1 MPDSLKSAE
10 LCRYHYDPLDRQCG
24 CTVVQQPALQRFL
37 CKNRLATETQGAA
50 RWSIFQHDDQ
60 LLAQQHCLGTDAT
73 TTLLATNQPRSVL
86 NALEGNRLNPIAY
99 SAYGHRPALSGLLS
113 LLGFNGEKPDPV
125 TGHYHLGNGFR
136 QFNPALMRFNSPD
149 GLSPFREGG
158 INAYGY
164 CGGDPVNATDPS
176 GHVRVFGPIPVYN
189 RPSPPPNLPIPTLIP
204 RVPPRPR
211 AAPNLYTPSPTLTP
225 SAPPLADF
233 PSAPRLSVISG
244 GSYVSLDRITPQPKR
259 PPQWKRD
266 GFASKEAFEAY
277 WADKPKM
284 NSKGAIIEPIKT
296 KPAAPAKKPLTEEAR
311 KRYGNYETAMRY
323 ARHSHDDSKAVRIRD
338 GLAADGYGYLFS
350 RVE

>member
-125 TGHYHLGNGFR
+125 TRHYHLGNGYR
-136 QFNPALMRFNSPD
+136 QFNPILMRFNSPD
-149 GLSPFREGG
+149 GLSPFGEGG

-164 CGGDPVNATDPS
+164 CGGDPVNGVDPS
-176 GHVRVFGPIPVYN
+176 GHVKGFWNKLLFWRTSKKPTQAPASPMITRTRLN
-189 RPSPPPNLPIPTLIP
+189 RES
-204 RVPPRPR
+204 
-211 AAPNLYTPSPTLTP
+211 NLYTAGPTRDP
-225 SAPPLADF
+225 SAPSLADF
-233 PSAPRLSVISG
+233 PSAPPRSVMRS
-244 GSYVSLDRITPQPKR
+244 GSYESLDRIAPPKR

-266 GFASKEAFEAY
+266 GFASKEDWKAY
-277 WADKPKM
+277 WADKPTL
-284 NSKGAIIEPIKT
+284 NSKGALKVPFET

-338 GLAADGYGYLFS
+338 GLVADGYGYLF
-350 RVE
+350 